1 MKPLIVLIRIIVIG
15 CFWSVFF
22 LEGIRVIMLRN
33 WRFDIISSE
42 HWQYAWDLWM
52 NGWVISDAK
61 EWAFV
66 LIIVTFIPL
75 WLTGWA
81 AISLVSWETLLVSI
95 FMFPVKLFHK
105 IFHKQLVGIKKIKN
119 ASKPIKRKQ
128 SYKEVRPRGT
138 RPISEEPARVEGFSP
153 VPPIGKAPLKQPK
166 PIFAAAD
173 TSSSGIF
180 EHSLL
185 AVENDDDDFV
195 FNFDAFDV
203 DAETQSKSQPKE
215 EDDIFEKNPPRK
227 NRERGERE
235 NRDSSDSRDSR
246 YRDNKRDKDNKR
258 DVRTKDRDFEKRDF
272 EKRDFDKDNKKT
284 TRTKIDKPDNKVET
298 TNKPGS
304 ANIIEIMKQKGY
316 EIITGSTIKNNLIDF
331 IGVGKDKICLCLLD
345 REVGDWL
352 ADEERFN
359 DEEPLWFSE
368 SSHRI
373 SPVRKVDIS
382 KKHLEGILSIDNL
395 RYKIEAYVI
404 IQLGNI
410 INAEDMF
417 DIWNDMDIKVTRID
431 RGAPKDIV
439 LFAKAL
445 TDAGSPCSD
454 KDFEKVKKI
463 IRK

>member
-1 MKPLIVLIRIIVIG
+1 
-15 CFWSVFF
+15 
-22 LEGIRVIMLRN
+22 MLRN

-42 HWQYAWDLWM
+42 HWEYAWDLWM

-81 AISLVSWETLLVSI
+81 ALSLVAWENIIISI
-95 FMFPVKLFHK
+95 VMWPVKLFQK
-105 IFHKQLVGIKKIKN
+105 IFHKQLIGIKKIKN
-119 ASKPIKRKQ
+119 ASKPIKKKQ

-138 RPISEEPARVEGFSP
+138 RPLSEEPIRIGGFPTTPMAKS
-153 VPPIGKAPLKQPK
+153 AFKQPK
-166 PIFAAAD
+166 PLFTEQPA
-173 TSSSGIF
+173 TPNTNVF

-185 AVENDDDDFV
+185 TVENDDDDFV

-203 DAETQSKSQPKE
+203 DTKQEPKE
-215 EDDIFEKNPPRK
+215 EIKVPEKPAPRK
-227 NRERGERE
+227 TRERGERDGRD
-235 NRDSSDSRDSR
+235 NRDSRRD
-246 YRDNKRDKDNKR
+246 RDNKRDNKA
-258 DVRTKDRDFEKRDF
+258 KE
-272 EKRDFDKDNKKT
+272 RDFDKDNKRTIRNKT
-284 TRTKIDKPDNKVET
+284 ERTDNKNET
-298 TNKPGS
+298 LNKPGS

-316 EIITGSTIKNNLIDF
+316 EVITGSTIKNTLIDF
-331 IGVGKDKICLCLLD
+331 IGVAKDKICMCLLD
-345 REVGDWL
+345 REAGDWL

-373 SPVRKVDIS
+373 SPVRKIDIS
-382 KKHLEGILSIDNL
+382 KKHIEGILSVDNL
-395 RYKIEAYVI
+395 RFKVEAYII

-410 INAEDMF
+410 INAEDMI
-417 DIWNDMDIKVTRID
+417 DIWDDMDIKVTRID
-431 RGAPKDIV
+431 RGAPKDIM

-445 TDAGSPCSD
+445 TDAGSPVSE